1 MSLVWREQLSVGND
15 VIDAD
20 HRNLIEIINLVEK
33 SLVTINRS
41 DLTLALS
48 SLSQYSKAHF
58 AREEKIAGEAGYTR
72 VTHLHQS
79 HEALL
84 KKLDQ
89 VKQEI
94 GDEWTASSVE
104 HFMIMLREWLV
115 NHVIKEDM
123 LMKPALEKYRLE
135 FDGNLAKQSSA
146 SEKALIVDDSATMRS
161 TLNAILVSAD
171 IEVVG
176 LLPNGIKLLQTIAQ
190 SSPGIVCL
198 DYNLPGINGLELLKS
213 IVSKYPQV
221 AVVMITGEQDPDFRN
236 AAAEAGAAGFIQKP
250 FSQVEV
256 VKELKSVVHTRTLLA
271 RTNSHPTKN
280 GASKPVTQDSARKT
294 AVIAD
299 DSKTMRGLL
308 SAILSSQNIDV
319 LAEATNGNQAV
330 ELVVQH
336 RPDIVCLDI
345 DMPGKNGLD
354 ALAEIRRT
362 LPSIKVLMITG
373 NTKREAVMEAV
384 KHGVS
389 GFITKPFSPEKVG
402 EAITKVF
409 GNH

>member
-1 MSLVWREQLSVGND
+1 MSLIWREQLSVGND
-15 VIDAD
+15 VIDSD
-20 HRNLIEIINLVEK
+20 HKRLIEIINLVEK

-58 AREEKIAGEAGYTR
+58 SREEKIADEAGYTQ
-72 VTHLHQS
+72 VPHLHKS

-89 VKQEI
+89 IKQEI

-104 HFMIMLREWLV
+104 RFTIMLRDWLI

-123 LMKPALEKYRLE
+123 LMKPALEKYRSK
-135 FDGNLAKQSSA
+135 FDGNVVKQFSA

-161 TLNAILVSAD
+161 TLNAILVSAN
-171 IEVVG
+171 IEVIG
-176 LLPNGIKLLQTIAQ
+176 LLPSGVKLLQTIAQ
-190 SSPGIVCL
+190 SSPDIVCL

-213 IVSKYPQV
+213 IVLEHPQV
-221 AVVMITGEQDPDFRN
+221 AVVMITGEQDPNFRN

-250 FSQVEV
+250 FSQVQV
-256 VKELKSVVHTRTLLA
+256 VKELKSVIHTKNLLA
-271 RTNSHPTKN
+271 RTNSHSTRN
-280 GASKPVTQDSARKT
+280 GASKSVNQGSAKKS

-308 SAILSSQNIDV
+308 SAILSSQDIDV
-319 LAEATNGNQAV
+319 VAEATNGDQAI
-330 ELVVQH
+330 ELVVQY
-336 RPDIVCLDI
+336 RPDVVCLDI

-354 ALAEIRRT
+354 ALAEIRQKV
-362 LPSIKVLMITG
+362 PSSNVLMITG
-373 NTKREAVMEAV
+373 NTNREAVMEAV
-384 KHGVS
+384 KHGVV

-402 EAITKVF
+402 EAITKALGV
-409 GNH
+409 

>member
-1 MSLVWREQLSVGND
+1 MGLVWKEQLSVGND

-20 HRNLIEIINLVEK
+20 HKHLIGIINLVEK

-41 DLTLALS
+41 DLTLALD
-48 SLSQYSKAHF
+48 SLTQYSKVHF
-58 AREEKIAGEAGYTR
+58 AREEKIADAAGYTQIP
-72 VTHLHQS
+72 HLHKS

-104 HFMIMLREWLV
+104 RFIIMLRDWLI

-123 LMKPALEKYRLE
+123 LMKPALEKYRPK
-135 FDGNLAKQSSA
+135 FDGNVAKQLSA

-171 IEVVG
+171 IEVIG
-176 LLPNGIKLLQTIAQ
+176 LLHNGVKLLQTIAQ
-190 SSPGIVCL
+190 SSPDIVCL
-198 DYNLPGINGLELLKS
+198 DYNLPGVNGLELLKS
-213 IVSKYPQV
+213 IVSEHPQV
-221 AVVMITGEQDPDFRN
+221 AVVMITGEQEPDFRN

-250 FSQVEV
+250 FSQVQV
-256 VKELKSVVHTRTLLA
+256 VNELKSVIHTRNLLA
-271 RTNSHPTKN
+271 RANFHATKN
-280 GASKPVTQDSARKT
+280 GANKLVPQASTNKT
-294 AVIAD
+294 AVVAD
-299 DSKTMRGLL
+299 DSKTMRSLL

-319 LAEATNGNQAV
+319 LAEAANGNQAV

-354 ALAEIRRT
+354 ALAEIRHKA
-362 LPSIKVLMITG
+362 PSSKVFMITG
-373 NTKREAVMEAV
+373 ITKRETVMEAV
-384 KHGVS
+384 KHGVA

-402 EAITKVF
+402 KSITKALGV
-409 GNH
+409 